1 MDLQTIAS
9 ISAESWRDLRALA
22 AAAASDSGSFLT
34 LGGGTLVFGFGGPG
48 LVFRD
53 RFLGDFFAIRASE
66 SGLDVDLGARDEPL
80 GVRPLEEI
88 ELDANEQL
96 AAQRRPHLQP
106 LDLDLLDRDG
116 RRHQH
121 DVAGL

>member
-22 AAAASDSGSFLT
+22 AASSDCGSFLT
-34 LGGGTLVFGFGGPG
+34 LGGGTLIRAGAG
-48 LVFRD
+48 LVFRA
-53 RFLGDFFAIRASE
+53 RFLGDFFAIRASK
-66 SGLDVDLGARDEPL
+66 SGLDVDLVACDEPL

-106 LDLDLLDRDG
+106 LDPDLLDRDW

-121 DVAGL
+121 DVAGLDL